1 MYSTMPYYVRS
12 LTSTFASLD
21 GGSFL
26 KMVSTMMRHM
36 HHGFKPC
43 KARRPHPSGRTILA
57 GWLSSFTI
65 FQRSFVAALL
75 KAPSVLWTV
84 FERMR
89 LLQNMNCSSSNK
101 IQEVEATN
109 LLKKIFI
116 TSPLTCSY
124 VIIYVF
130 FKSSFHFEWKWTW
143 GTNWYLRSLW
153 CSLDA
158 TWTAQAVGALRALPS
173 FGWQSKSGLEA
184 RMKWWM
190 WTCAGTCWDIDPK
203 NGGKGGTVYW
213 CILLYIDIIFYDDST
228 AYIHILSIILY
239 VQHVLFDYV

>member
-1 MYSTMPYYVRS
+1 MVAASWTWFRLWWGTCTTASS
-12 LTSTFASLD
+12 L
-21 GGSFL
+21 
-26 KMVSTMMRHM
+26 V
-36 HHGFKPC
+36 
-43 KARRPHPSGRTILA
+43 RRPHPSGRTILA

-101 IQEVEATN
+101 IQEVETTN

-116 TSPLTCSY
+116 TSPLTCQLCY
-124 VIIYVF
+124 HKWYVF
-130 FKSSFHFEWKWTW
+130 FKSSFRFEWKWTW

-184 RMKWWM
+184 KMKWYGECGPVQENVGIQIFKM
-190 WTCAGTCWDIDPK
+190 GA
-203 NGGKGGTVYW
+203 KGNS
-213 CILLYIDIIFYDDST
+213 ILMYIDIIWW
-228 AYIHILSIILY
+228 
-239 VQHVLFDYV
+239 